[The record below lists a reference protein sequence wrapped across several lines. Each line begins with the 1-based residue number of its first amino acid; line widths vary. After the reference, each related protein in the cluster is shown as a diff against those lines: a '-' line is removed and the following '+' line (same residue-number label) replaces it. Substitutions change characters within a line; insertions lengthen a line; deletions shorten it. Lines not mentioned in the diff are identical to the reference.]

1 MHEHSEVES
10 AGDEFGSVPDG
21 DAGADPSKSEDH
33 EQSEGEMTIEGRL
46 RRLDEIVVALEADD
60 VGLDR
65 GLELF
70 EEGVRHVRSAERVL
84 ADAELKV
91 EELIGEET
99 RPWSEETE

>member
-1 MHEHSEVES
+1 MDEHADMES
-10 AGDEFGSVPDG
+10 APDVPLSQPEANAGGDPRS
-21 DAGADPSKSEDH
+21 SEDDL
-33 EQSEGEMTIEGRL
+33 TLEGRL

-99 RPWSEETE
+99 QPLREETD